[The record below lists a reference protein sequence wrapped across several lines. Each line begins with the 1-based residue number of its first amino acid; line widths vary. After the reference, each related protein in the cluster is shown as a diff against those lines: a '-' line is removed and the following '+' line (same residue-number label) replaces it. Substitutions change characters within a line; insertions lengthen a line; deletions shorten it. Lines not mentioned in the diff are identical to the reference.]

1 MFYIG
6 IDVGKFNHCACVV
19 SSEGEVLIEPFF
31 FPNNLEGFQSFIK
44 TVKKYKS
51 PKHIVGLE
59 ATGHYGDN
67 LVSFLVSH
75 DYEVALINPLTTDA
89 KRKSKI
95 RKTKNDKK
103 DTFLICSV
111 LFDRDYTKVTQR
123 KLDMKQARELTRY
136 HASITEGINQKK
148 NQLQKCIDIV
158 IPEFNSW
165 FKTKYSKAY
174 MAVLKEFGSSYNLA
188 SANLAH
194 LKKVLKP
201 KSSGSRVDID
211 ASTLRDNA
219 KKSIGE
225 NNEVITLEI
234 KMLIENI
241 ELLAS
246 QLKTVDKK
254 IEELAIKLDSPIF
267 SIPGIGIYS
276 GMSILSEIGNIHNFS
291 SVVKVMGFAG
301 VDPGT
306 YQSSEYSAPQTAL
319 SKRGSR
325 YLRKSLYQCILAVC
339 KYNLT
344 FNKYYKLKRSQ
355 GKSHRCAQGH
365 SVRKL
370 IRVLYKLLSENIP
383 FDERQLI

>member
-6 IDVGKFNHCACVV
+6 IDVGKFNHCACVI

-31 FPNNLEGFQSFIK
+31 FPNNLDGFDSFIK
-44 TVKKYKS
+44 TVKKFKS
-51 PKHIVGLE
+51 PRHIVGLE

-67 LVSFLVSH
+67 LISFLIKH
-75 DYEVALINPLTTDA
+75 DFEVGLINPLTTDA
-89 KRKSKI
+89 KRKGKI

-136 HASITEGINQKK
+136 HASITEDINQKK
-148 NQLQKCIDIV
+148 NRLQKCIDIV
-158 IPEFNSW
+158 IPEFNTW

-188 SANLAH
+188 NANLTH
-194 LKKVLKP
+194 LKNILKP
-201 KSSGSRVDID
+201 KNKGNHVEID
-211 ASTLRDNA
+211 ASSLRDNA

-225 NNEVITLEI
+225 DNKVITLEI
-234 KMLIENI
+234 KMLIDNI
-241 ELLAS
+241 ELLTS

-254 IEELAIKLDSPIF
+254 IEELAAKLDSPIF

-276 GMSILSEIGNIHNFS
+276 GMSILGEIGDIHNFS
-291 SVVKVMGFAG
+291 SAVKVMGFAG

-306 YQSSEYSAPQTAL
+306 YQSGEYSAPQTAL
-319 SKRGSR
+319 SKRGSH
-325 YLRKSLYQCILAVC
+325 YLRKSLYQCILPVC
-339 KYNLT
+339 TNNLA

-370 IRVLYKLLSENIP
+370 IRVIYKLLSENIL
-383 FDERQLI
+383 FDERKLI